1 MSKKKKA
8 ALVASAALAASTLFI
23 VAQPASGALVTTCRG
38 AAGAVTVPGDL
49 IVPRGADCSLLGTT
63 VTGNVTVNANADL
76 LLEGA
81 TIGGEVYVKRNGYVD
96 VVAGTSIAGAVRGRD
111 AFGVFIEESTV
122 GGSVLQSSPNPT
134 VTEPFVYL
142 FSAGVGGGLDSSAGE
157 VLIESTQIAG
167 AVSARNG
174 EYADIVD
181 SVLGAGLTVRNNAFG
196 GVVCESEIYGDSLY
210 RDNKATLQIGGS
222 GEVGP
227 CDGASYWG
235 GNVTFTNNTATET
248 GFDISNNIVA
258 GNLTGTGN
266 NPSPTGS
273 GNRVRGEIT
282 LAFADPEAGT
292 ASMQQRSAGSA
303 ETQSEA
309 AVVVDDRA
317 AELIA
322 KAEARRTSAETGA
335 AAVPSG
341 EALSPAPAG

>member
-1 MSKKKKA
+1 MSKKKA
-8 ALVASAALAASTLFI
+8 AIVASAALAASTLFSI
-23 VAQPASGALVTTCRG
+23 AQPASGALVTTCRG

-49 IVPRGADCSLLGTT
+49 IVPRGAACSLLGTT
-63 VTGNVTVNANADL
+63 VTGNVRVNANADL

-81 TIGGEVYVKRNGYVD
+81 TVGGEVSVTRNGYVD
-96 VVAGTSIAGAVRGRD
+96 VIAGTSIAGPVRGQD
-111 AFGVFIEESTV
+111 AFGVFIEGSTV

-134 VTEPFVYL
+134 ATEPFVYL
-142 FSAGVGGGLDSSAGE
+142 FSAGVGGGLDSRAGE
-157 VLIESTQIAG
+157 VLIESSRIAG

-174 EYADIVD
+174 EYADVID
-181 SVLGAGLTVRNNAFG
+181 SVLSSGLTVRNNLLG

-210 RDNKATLQIGGS
+210 RDNRSTLQIGGS

-235 GNVTFTNNTATET
+235 GDVTFTDNTAGET

-258 GNLTGTGN
+258 GDLAGTGN
-266 NPSPTGS
+266 DPLPSGA
-273 GNRVRGEIT
+273 GNRVRGQIMLE
-282 LAFADPEAGT
+282 FADPEAGT

-303 ETQSEA
+303 QAQSEA

-317 AELIA
+317 AELTA
-322 KAEARRTSAETGA
+322 KVESRRGAAQTGA

-341 EALSPAPAG
+341 QALSPAPAG

>member
-1 MSKKKKA
+1 MSKKKA
-8 ALVASAALAASTLFI
+8 AIVASAALAASTLFI

-49 IVPRGADCSLLGTT
+49 IVPRGADCSLVGTT
-63 VTGNVTVNANADL
+63 VTGNVKVDANADL

-81 TIGGEVYVKRNGYVD
+81 TIGGEVYVTRNGYVD
-96 VVAGTSIAGAVRGRD
+96 VIAGTSIAGAVRGRD
-111 AFGVFIEESTV
+111 AFAVFIEESTV
-122 GGSVLQSSPNPT
+122 GGSILQSSPNTT

-142 FSAGVGGGLDSSAGE
+142 YSVGVGGGLDSSAGE
-157 VLIESTQIAG
+157 VLIESTEIAG

-174 EYADIVD
+174 EYADIID
-181 SVLGAGLTVRNNAFG
+181 SVLGAGLTVRNNLFG

-210 RDNKATLQIGGS
+210 RGNKATLQIGGS

-258 GNLTGTGN
+258 GDLAGSGN
-266 NPSPTGS
+266 TPLPTGA

-282 LAFADPEAGT
+282 LEFAA
-292 ASMQQRSAGSA
+292 A
-303 ETQSEA
+303 EDAQMSLQSQSEA
-309 AVVVDDRA
+309 SRVAAAEAEVVVDARA
-317 AELIA
+317 ADIKVRA
-322 KAEARRTSAETGA
+322 ADRRAEALAEA
-335 AAVPSG
+335 AEAPAG
-341 EALSPAPAG
+341 QALSPVPAG